1 MAKSKLAKKIG
12 TPAKAKFDPST
23 LGKLPVGMHW
33 VYNRLSKP
41 YSIVFDGHEEVWDA
55 HECRMVHSALA
66 AFAEHRSIY
75 RLDPVGLHNVM
86 VLVGQTDLGF
96 GKPLPAHVEDKGD
109 ELIIRDGQIAPKDV
123 ETIKID

>member
-1 MAKSKLAKKIG
+1 MAKSKLAQKISK
-12 TPAKAKFDPST
+12 PAKAKFDPST
-23 LGKLPVGMHW
+23 LGKLPVGMMW
-33 VYNRLSKP
+33 IYNRLSKP
-41 YSIVFDGHEEVWDA
+41 YAVTFEGSEESWDA

-86 VLVGQTDLGF
+86 VLVSQTDSGF
-96 GKPLPAHVEDKGD
+96 GEPLPTHVEDRGD